1 MFEQSLLESAGAARS
16 HRGLTTSIS
25 ALGQLTLLGIAVLLP
40 MVFTQ
45 TMPLLKT
52 RYLEPVLVPHS
63 VQPPPEPP
71 TGDATSRQSSLSST
85 ERTIVVNNPFPT
97 THSLALEHASPN
109 PEIPQLPGMAS
120 MDATRLPIGNSNP
133 ADAVRG
139 SDKPLIISNLSEGR
153 ITRKILPIYPVI
165 ARNSGIQGQVV
176 LEAVI
181 SRAGRIENLRLVSGH
196 PMLVRA
202 AEVAVSQWEFRP
214 YILNG
219 APIEVMTQ
227 ITVDFKLNR

>member
-1 MFEQSLLESAGAARS
+1 MFEQSLLESAGAGRS
-16 HRGLTTSIS
+16 HRGVATSIS
-25 ALGQLTLLGIAVLLP
+25 ALGQLTLLGIAVVLP

-52 RYLEPVLVPHS
+52 RYLEPVLIPRTV
-63 VQPPPEPP
+63 PPPEPP
-71 TGDATSRQSSLSST
+71 SGDPNSRQSSLTSPAP
-85 ERTIVVNNPFPT
+85 TIVVNNPFPT

-109 PEIPQLPGMAS
+109 PEIPQLIGAAS
-120 MDATRLPIGNSNP
+120 MDASRLPIGNSNP
-133 ADAVRG
+133 ADGVRG
-139 SDKPLIISNLSEGR
+139 SGKPLIISSLSEGR
-153 ITRKILPIYPVI
+153 IIRKVLPIYPVP
-165 ARNSGIQGQVV
+165 ARNIGIQGQVV

-202 AEVAVSQWEFRP
+202 AEAAVSQWQFRP